1 MGYRQSLYIYGIPYA
16 CIRRSRYGYI
26 VNNKNTL
33 KHSDVVILD
42 KDNNLI
48 IFFCVQYDY
57 ILQDVMVRHANFN
70 NSSMFQANKLSSRS
84 AQIQTSQNA
93 KTKEVRY
100 TAKTNKEDKVWYLH
114 FGLSDIWRLLFWSLS
129 GKHIFGQPLRTKSN
143 TVVLN
148 RFW

>member
-1 MGYRQSLYIYGIPYA
+1 MPYA
-16 CIRRSRYGYI
+16 CIRRSRCGYI

-48 IFFCVQYDY
+48 FSFCVQYDY

-84 AQIQTSQNA
+84 AQIQTSQNTT
-93 KTKEVRY
+93 TKEVRY
-100 TAKTNKEDKVWYLH
+100 TPKTNKLKKIKSDTCILDWATFDAFSFGYYLENT
-114 FGLSDIWRLLFWSLS
+114 SLVS
-129 GKHIFGQPLRTKSN
+129 HC
-143 TVVLN
+143 VLN
-148 RFW
+148 QTPWC

>member
-16 CIRRSRYGYI
+16 CIRSRYGYI

-33 KHSDVVILD
+33 KHPDVVILD

-57 ILQDVMVRHANFN
+57 ILQDVMVRHAIFN

-84 AQIQTSQNA
+84 AQIQTSHNA
-93 KTKEVRY
+93 TTKEVRY
-100 TAKTNKEDKVWYLH
+100 TPKTNKLKKIKSDTCILDWATFDAFSFGHYLENT
-114 FGLSDIWRLLFWSLS
+114 SLVS
-129 GKHIFGQPLRTKSN
+129 HC
-143 TVVLN
+143 VLN
-148 RFW
+148 QTLWC

>member
-1 MGYRQSLYIYGIPYA
+1 MPYA

-48 IFFCVQYDY
+48 FSFCVQYDY

-84 AQIQTSQNA
+84 AQIRQTSQNA
-93 KTKEVRY
+93 TTKEVRY
-100 TAKTNKEDKVWYLH
+100 TPKTNKEDK
-114 FGLSDIWRLLFWSLS
+114 SDTCIL
-129 GKHIFGQPLRTKSN
+129 
-143 TVVLN
+143 V
-148 RFW
+148 

>member
-1 MGYRQSLYIYGIPYA
+1 MPYA

-33 KHSDVVILD
+33 NHPDVVILD
-42 KDNNLI
+42 KDNNLN

-84 AQIQTSQNA
+84 AQIQTSQCDDQRNQ
-93 KTKEVRY
+93 VY
-100 TAKTNKEDKVWYLH
+100 TENKQTEEDKV
-114 FGLSDIWRLLFWSLS
+114 
-129 GKHIFGQPLRTKSN
+129 
-143 TVVLN
+143 
-148 RFW
+148 

>member
-1 MGYRQSLYIYGIPYA
+1 MPFA

-33 KHSDVVILD
+33 KHPDVVILD

-57 ILQDVMVRHANFN
+57 ILQDVMVRHANLN

-84 AQIQTSQNA
+84 AQIKQAKMRLPKKSGIHRKQTN
-93 KTKEVRY
+93 
-100 TAKTNKEDKVWYLH
+100 
-114 FGLSDIWRLLFWSLS
+114 
-129 GKHIFGQPLRTKSN
+129 
-143 TVVLN
+143 
-148 RFW
+148 

>member
-1 MGYRQSLYIYGIPYA
+1 MPYA

-33 KHSDVVILD
+33 KHPDVVILD

-48 IFFCVQYDY
+48 IFFFCVQYDY

-93 KTKEVRY
+93 TTKEVRY
-100 TAKTNKEDKVWYLH
+100 TPKTNKLKKIK
-114 FGLSDIWRLLFWSLS
+114 SDTCILD
-129 GKHIFGQPLRTKSN
+129 
-143 TVVLN
+143 
-148 RFW
+148 

>member
-1 MGYRQSLYIYGIPYA
+1 MPYA

-48 IFFCVQYDY
+48 FSFCVQYDY

-93 KTKEVRY
+93 TTKEVRY
-100 TAKTNKEDKVWYLH
+100 TPKTNKLKKIKSDTCILDWATFDAFSFGHYLENT
-114 FGLSDIWRLLFWSLS
+114 SLVS
-129 GKHIFGQPLRTKSN
+129 HC
-143 TVVLN
+143 VLN
-148 RFW
+148 QTPWC